1 MTLIFIVGLAS
12 QIWCLLNPNQVGTWQ
27 KNVPLN
33 NALSY
38 MVLYEIFHFWENMET
53 LRWYGPRQWPSLWS
67 VISIFL
73 LCTPSCSI
81 LPVWAVC
88 WRPFLPGF
96 RLSPTQLNLG
106 LGHVEYQL
114 QFLPCVFLA
123 VPGHLLWKL
132 PLESCSQYPAKE
144 GDRILME
151 GEGHGAPARPA
162 QSAAGARAFPA
173 TTQPVKADCHQK
185 HPWNYTFQYNL
196 CHQMWWHWKTLE
208 DTEQSFR
215 EQRFIWGSFPLCARC

>member
-1 MTLIFIVGLAS
+1 MHSVTWCCMKSFISEKVWKLWDDMELSIATCEMTVCG
-12 QIWCLLNPNQVGTWQ
+12 
-27 KNVPLN
+27 
-33 NALSY
+33 
-38 MVLYEIFHFWENMET
+38 
-53 LRWYGPRQWPSLWS
+53 LWS
-67 VISIFL
+67 PYSFSVL
-73 LCTPSCSI
+73 LVVASSLLKTFSAR
-81 LPVWAVC
+81 L
-88 WRPFLPGF
+88 

-114 QFLPCVFLA
+114 QFLPCVCLA

-173 TTQPVKADCHQK
+173 TTQSVKADCHQK

-208 DTEQSFR
+208 DTEQSSR
-215 EQRFIWGSFPLCARC
+215 EQRLLWGSFPLCARC